1 MLFIFGTKPTKIR
14 ILISVNIL
22 NTKML
27 KNARVKQS
35 VGGAVLVGILATL
48 IGGSSISPPTNQN
61 ATPSDRPKPGQTQLH
76 YSRLQQL
83 IDGYNDGDIRKKDMI
98 INKLYN
104 EKARLISFPYRN
116 LQKGISKK
124 FGNATITIEGIVNV
138 KYSKPGEEISEFNI
152 ENTPINLLVAED
164 GRIRRPLF
172 PVIIGGTTI
181 YYESGGEIIQGEYG
195 TIKIPPGYSV
205 LKVKGPLNQ
214 AHVPE
219 MLWALSLFGKT
230 KPGTGI
236 PSDIEAVTLGLARL
250 GHYPIK

>member
-1 MLFIFGTKPTKIR
+1 MP
-14 ILISVNIL
+14 
-22 NTKML
+22 

-35 VGGAVLVGILATL
+35 IGGAVLVGILATL
-48 IGGSSISPPTNQN
+48 IGGSSLSPPTNQN
-61 ATPSDRPKPGQTQLH
+61 TTPSDRPKPGQTQLH

-98 INKLYN
+98 INRYN
-104 EKARLISFPYRN
+104 EKARLIPFPYRN

-124 FGNATITIEGIVNV
+124 FGNVTITIEGIVNV
-138 KYSKPGEEISEFNI
+138 KYFKPGEEISEFTI

-172 PVIIGGTTI
+172 PVTIVGNTI
-181 YYESGGEIIQGEYG
+181 YYESRGEIIQREYG

-205 LKVKGPLNQ
+205 LKVEGPLNL

-219 MLWALSLFGKT
+219 MLWALSLFGAT
-230 KPGTGI
+230 NPGTGI
-236 PSDIEAVTLGLARL
+236 SSEIKEVTQGLARL
-250 GHYPIK
+250 GHYRPKS